1 MSEEL
6 KWLDEWYQDYEN
18 KKYDI
23 ERMKKIIVKKF
34 EQVERI
40 KSIVD
45 KNKFNTNN
53 IDLLR
58 VAIEEI
64 LYE

>member
-40 KSIVD
+40 KMIVD

>member
-40 KSIVD
+40 KTIVD